1 MRSEPTRLGH
11 EAVPVPGRKKWNSTA
26 FHPSLVRQS
35 ILNNN
40 YGFNEVIPGIYRVV
54 WDRYGTGSQ
63 GCIFNRYPRF

>member
-1 MRSEPTRLGH
+1 MKRFQFLEEKVEFDSI
-11 EAVPVPGRKKWNSTA
+11 
-26 FHPSLVRQS
+26 HPSLVRQS

-40 YGFNEVIPGIYRVV
+40 YGLYEVIPGIYQVV